1 MRTPLHASKARLSEG
16 LIHADPSNRGNA
28 PEFARQIDDDDFGLR
43 TGATIRS
50 GSELPDDD
58 EFEDL
63 GPRKWWQRSS
73 LLLLLLVVLPTL
85 IVAAFEYGVAADQYV
100 SESHFIVRGQQ
111 PNTGSSGLGQLLGLN
126 PMPAPADAH
135 SVGDYLLSHDAI
147 AALQPG
153 IDLTVIFRRPEAD
166 PVTRLW
172 SDSPPDETL
181 LKYYRGK
188 VQATFSSETGIT
200 TLTVRAFRPDDA
212 KALADALLRL
222 GEGRVNELNNRMLE
236 NGLVAAQRQVDEA
249 ESLVGDIEGRMT
261 SFRQASR
268 DADPER
274 TSAAQIQMAT
284 ALQQQAAQA
293 RAQFDAMAA
302 VLPPS
307 APQYAASAR
316 KVAALERQVAAVRV
330 RLAGS
335 EQSVAAG
342 LGEYEKLQMRQQ
354 FAQSSYQ
361 AAREQLLKQQLFIVP
376 VVKPNMPE
384 KALYPKR
391 LMIVATI
398 FFGLILAYA
407 LGWLI
412 LAGVREHAS

>member
-1 MRTPLHASKARLSEG
+1 M
-16 LIHADPSNRGNA
+16 
-28 PEFARQIDDDDFGLR
+28 
-43 TGATIRS
+43 
-50 GSELPDDD
+50 
-58 EFEDL
+58 
-63 GPRKWWQRSS
+63 
-73 LLLLLLVVLPTL
+73 
-85 IVAAFEYGVAADQYV
+85 
-100 SESHFIVRGQQ
+100 
-111 PNTGSSGLGQLLGLN
+111 
-126 PMPAPADAH
+126 
-135 SVGDYLLSHDAI
+135 
-147 AALQPG
+147 
-153 IDLTVIFRRPEAD
+153 
-166 PVTRLW
+166 TRLW

-354 FAQSSYQ
+354 FAAKRLEAAQSSYQ